1 MLRPFLLI
9 GIGGSGG
16 KTLRITRH
24 ELQRR
29 LDEHG
34 WQGRFPHGWRFL
46 HIDVP
51 STADGDEPDLPAQL
65 PQAEYA
71 GLVTAGVNYRSID
84 AALIGGAGRTPVSDL
99 VAGWRPEPSEVMV
112 PVERGAGQF
121 RALGRVLTLA
131 NLKLAKRKL
140 DDALRD
146 ISGREVSAEL
156 QDLTRRL
163 GGEPSSILDTPVAV
177 IVSSIAGGSGAGAV
191 LDVCDLLRTSAGVW
205 GSESIGILYAPDVFD
220 YLPPQRRRGVR
231 PNALATLS
239 ELVAGYWNRSG
250 PSSETGDLYGRQGV
264 ALSDTDRL
272 GPRYPFLVGARNDF
286 VTYRT
291 QNDIYHAMG
300 RSLASW
306 VTSTE
311 LQDKLGAYVSGNW
324 TATAIAVPD
333 KLGLKTTDMET
344 PFTAMG
350 SARVGLGRDRFRDYA
365 AERLARAAVERLVR
379 RHEELRP
386 RGDERASRLIAQ
398 EVADNAF
405 GAFLVNSELAE
416 RGSDQNTILD
426 AIRPN
431 DRVDRLRHL
440 KNSLFEAVTR
450 DAPEKGLEVPEWR
463 ALISR
468 GVKNVI
474 DRQLDEFDVEH
485 RERGRAWVQHIQQHL
500 RSRAAATLAME
511 GYVVT
516 AMLLR
521 KLGDELRAVEIELEQ
536 EAGRMMRHGD
546 NVEQVV
552 EEALRRGGG
561 EVLPKNHPQVA
572 EAVNRGV
579 AAIHYRSEARL
590 RSLVVAMLPDLA
602 SNVILPLAE
611 EIDRAGQMLDT
622 QMSPRQGLPSQ
633 VSAWPDDDEV
643 PNRLR
648 PAANEFLIE
657 PLEGYGTRLQ
667 ELVSRTV
674 EKDDP
679 TGAFR
684 AVIQRIILGAE
695 SLEDAA
701 QVAVSQP
708 AAWVPQRHEL
718 HAELSTPQRASYVVD
733 ISAEKILA
741 RATGWL
747 TKPGTPAG
755 NFVAE
760 GLNGYLDPAR
770 VEPSDLQHR
779 LHRFEALFNSAVDA
793 AQPLVGINKS
803 VLVAVH
809 DRHDVATETFF
820 SELPFSPGSPAGE
833 AVQRVLQSRGKWNP
847 DLMKSFIE
855 SDRASIDAFAVLTEP
870 YEPVVFDSLMKP
882 IANEWG
888 DRSKSPDGR
897 EEFWRWRRARSLTEF
912 VPMAPAVRRAMVRG
926 WFSASMLGQ
935 IEFDGMSVRIF
946 VPNPAGG
953 SGSWHSFP
961 NPLLADGIKA
971 SHDYLPL
978 ALESLPLAF
987 VEVAVDAKIGPMA
1000 PYGRLRGVG
1009 TSGGGGLETYDS
1021 LNSELAAWISEGQL
1035 PSGAPEPPPA
1045 HAGKA
1050 DDEWTARKEALL
1062 ARVITLGRQYQG
1074 LWDVEERRDDPKVA
1088 RAMELRHDISA
1099 ALGDLA
1105 HVLREFEV
1113 AGAGGD
1119 DWN

>member
-16 KTLRITRH
+16 KTLRIVRH

-34 WQGRFPHGWRFL
+34 WKGKFPAGWRFL

-51 STADGDEPDLPAQL
+51 SVADGDEPDLPAQL

-84 AALIGGAGRTPVSDL
+84 AALVGGVGRTPVSDL
-99 VAGWRPEPSEVMV
+99 IAGWRPEPAEVMV

-131 NLKLAKRKL
+131 NLKLAKRRL

-163 GGEPSSILDTPVAV
+163 GGEPSTILDTPVAV
-177 IVSSIAGGSGAGAV
+177 VVSSIAGGSGAGAV
-191 LDVCDLLRTSAGVW
+191 IDVCDLLRTSAGVW

-220 YLPPQRRRGVR
+220 YLRPERRRGVR
-231 PNALATLS
+231 PNTLATVS

-250 PSSETGDLYGRQGV
+250 PSSEIADMYARQGV

-286 VTYRT
+286 VTYKT
-291 QNDIYHAMG
+291 QNDIYQAMG

-306 VTSTE
+306 VTSTQ

-324 TATAIAVPD
+324 TSTAISVPD

-350 SARVGLGRDRFRDYA
+350 SARVGLGRDRFRDFA
-365 AERLARAAVERLVR
+365 AQRLARAAVRRLVS
-379 RHEELRP
+379 RHDDLRA
-386 RGDERASRLIAQ
+386 RGDERHARAVAQ

-405 GAFLVNSELAE
+405 GAFLVNSQLDE
-416 RGSDQNTILD
+416 RGDQQSSILD
-426 AIRPN
+426 AIRPS
-431 DRVDRLRHL
+431 DRVDRMRHL

-463 ALISR
+463 ALIAR

-485 RERGRAWVQHIQQHL
+485 RERGRAWVDHIQRHL
-500 RSRAAATLAME
+500 RQRAAATLALE

-516 AMLLR
+516 ALLLR
-521 KLGDELRAVEIELEQ
+521 KLADELRAVEIELEQ
-536 EAGRMMRHGD
+536 EAGKLSRHGD

-552 EEALRRGGG
+552 EEALRRAGGD
-561 EVLPKNHPQVA
+561 VLPKNHPQVS

-602 SNVILPLAE
+602 ANVVRPLAD
-611 EIDRAGQMLDT
+611 EIDRAGQALEAE
-622 QMSPRQGLPSQ
+622 MSPQQGLPSP
-633 VSAWPDDDEV
+633 VSHWPEDDEV
-643 PNRLR
+643 PHRLR
-648 PAANEFLIE
+648 PAANEFLLE
-657 PLEGYGTRLQ
+657 PLEGYGQTLQ
-667 ELVSRTV
+667 DLVSRSV
-674 EKDDP
+674 QVDDMM
-679 TGAFR
+679 GAFH
-684 AVIQRIILGAE
+684 AVVQRIIVGAD
-695 SLEDAA
+695 SLEDPA
-701 QVAVSQP
+701 QVAVTQP
-708 AAWVPQRHEL
+708 TAWVPQRHEL
-718 HAELSTPQRASYVVD
+718 HAELSTPERASYEVD
-733 ISAEKILA
+733 ISADAVLD
-741 RATGWL
+741 RATAWL
-747 TKPGTPAG
+747 TKPGTPPG
-755 NFVAE
+755 SFVSE
-760 GLNGYLDPAR
+760 GLDHYLDPDH
-770 VEPSDLQHR
+770 VEPQDLQRR
-779 LHRFEALFNSAVDA
+779 LHRFEALFNASVDA
-793 AQPLVGINKS
+793 AQPLVGVNKA

-809 DRHDVATETFF
+809 DRHEIATETFF
-820 SELPFSPGSPAGE
+820 SELPFSPSSAAGE
-833 AVQRVLQSRGKWNP
+833 VVQRVLQSRGKWNP
-847 DLMKSFIE
+847 DLLTSFIE
-855 SDRASIDAFAVLTEP
+855 SDRPYIDAFAVLTEP
-870 YEPVVFDSLMKP
+870 YEPVVFDSLMRP

-897 EEFWRWRRARSLTEF
+897 EEFWRWRRARSLPEF

-926 WFSASMLGQ
+926 WFTASMLGQ
-935 IEFDGMSVRIF
+935 IDFDGMAVRIF

-961 NPLLADGIKA
+961 RPLLADGIKA
-971 SHDYLPL
+971 NHDYLPL

-987 VEVAVDAKIGPMA
+987 VEIAVDAKLA
-1000 PYGRLRGVG
+1000 PITPYHRLRAFG

-1021 LNSELAAWISEGQL
+1021 LNAELATWIAEGRL
-1035 PSGAPEPPPA
+1035 PSGAPDPQPV
-1045 HAGKA
+1045 HAGPVEG
-1050 DDEWTARKEALL
+1050 DWIERKEALV
-1062 ARVITLGRQYQG
+1062 ARALTLGRQYHG
-1074 LWDVEERRDDPKVA
+1074 LFEAEERRDAPKVA
-1088 RAMELRHDISA
+1088 RAMELRPDISA
-1099 ALGDLA
+1099 ALNDLA

-1113 AGAGGD
+1113 TGVGGD

>member
-16 KTLRITRH
+16 KTLRIVRH

-34 WQGRFPHGWRFL
+34 WKGRFPSGWRFL

-51 STADGDEPDLPAQL
+51 SVADGDEVDLPAQL

-99 VAGWRPEPSEVMV
+99 IAGWRPEPAEVMV

-131 NLKLAKRKL
+131 NLKLAKSKL

-163 GGEPSSILDTPVAV
+163 GGESSTILGSPVAV
-177 IVSSIAGGSGAGAV
+177 VVSSIAGGSGAGAV

-220 YLPPQRRRGVR
+220 YLRPERRKGVR
-231 PNALATLS
+231 PNALATIA

-250 PSSETGDLYGRQGV
+250 PSNETDDMYGRQGV

-272 GPRYPFLVGARNDF
+272 GPRYPFLVGARNDH
-286 VTYRT
+286 VTYKT
-291 QNDIYHAMG
+291 QNDIYQAMG

-324 TATAIAVPD
+324 SSTAIAVPD
-333 KLGLKTTDMET
+333 NLGLKTTDMET

-350 SARVGLGRDRFRDYA
+350 SARVGLGRDRFRDFA
-365 AERLARAAVERLVR
+365 AERLAREAVRRLVS
-379 RHEELRP
+379 RHEDLRP

-405 GAFLVNSELAE
+405 GAFLVSSGLDE
-416 RGSDQNTILD
+416 RGEDQNAILD
-426 AIRPN
+426 WIRPA
-431 DRVDRLRHL
+431 DRTDRMKHL
-440 KNSLFEAVTR
+440 KNSLFNAVTK
-450 DAPEKGLEVPEWR
+450 DAPDKGLEIPEWR
-463 ALISR
+463 ALIAR

-485 RERGRAWVQHIQQHL
+485 RERGRAWVDHIQAHL
-500 RSRAAATLAME
+500 RQRTAATLAME

-516 AMLLR
+516 TMLLR
-521 KLGDELRAVEIELEQ
+521 KLADEVRAVEIELGQ

-552 EEALRRGGG
+552 EEALRRAGGD
-561 EVLPKNHPQVA
+561 VLPKNHPQVA

-590 RSLVVAMLPDLA
+590 RHLLVALLPDLA
-602 SNVILPLAE
+602 SHVLQPLAE
-611 EIDRAGQMLDT
+611 EIDRAGQSLEAELN
-622 QMSPRQGLPSQ
+622 PRQGLPSPI
-633 VSAWPDDDEV
+633 SKWPEDDEV
-643 PNRLR
+643 PNRLH
-648 PAANEFLIE
+648 PAANEFLLE
-657 PLEGYGTRLQ
+657 PVQTYGRTLQ
-667 ELVSRTV
+667 DLISRTV
-674 EKDDP
+674 RQDDQK
-679 TGAFR
+679 GAFR
-684 AVIQRIILGAE
+684 AVVQRIIMGTD
-695 SLEDAA
+695 SLEDAG
-701 QVAVSQP
+701 QVAVAQP

-718 HAELSTPQRASYVVD
+718 HAELSTPQRASYDVGVGAQQLLD
-733 ISAEKILA
+733 
-741 RATGWL
+741 RATEWL

-755 NFVAE
+755 SHVTE
-760 GLNGYLDPAR
+760 GLDRYLDPEH
-770 VEPSDLQHR
+770 VEPQLRQPR
-779 LHRFEALFNSAVDA
+779 LHHFEGLFNAAVDA
-793 AQPLVGINKS
+793 AQPLVGINKA

-809 DRHDVATETFF
+809 DRNNIATETFF
-820 SELPFSPGSPAGE
+820 SELPFSPRSLAGG
-833 AVQRVLQSRGKWNP
+833 AVQRVLQSRNQWNP
-847 DLMKSFIE
+847 DLVKSFIE
-855 SDRASIDAFAVLTEP
+855 SDRAYIDVFAVLTEP
-870 YEPVVFDSLMKP
+870 YEPVVFDSLMRP

-897 EEFWRWRRARSLTEF
+897 EEFWRWRRARSLPEF

-926 WFSASMLGQ
+926 WFTASMLGQ
-935 IEFDGMSVRIF
+935 LEFDGMEVRIF

-961 NPLLADGIKA
+961 DPLLADGIKA
-971 SHDYLPL
+971 PHDYLPL

-987 VEVAVDAKIGPMA
+987 VEVAVDAKLAPMA
-1000 PYGRLRGVG
+1000 AYHRLRAVG
-1009 TSGGGGLETYDS
+1009 TSGGGGLETYET
-1021 LNSELAAWISEGQL
+1021 LNHELAAWIGESRL
-1035 PSGAPEPPPA
+1035 PPGAPAPQPT
-1045 HAGKA
+1045 HAGGPG
-1050 DDEWTARKEALL
+1050 DEWSHRKDTLL
-1062 ARVITLGRQYQG
+1062 ARVITLGKQYQG
-1074 LWDVEERRDDPKVA
+1074 LFEAEERRDEPRSS
-1088 RAMELRHDISA
+1088 RAMELRQDISA

-1105 HVLREFEV
+1105 HTLREFDV